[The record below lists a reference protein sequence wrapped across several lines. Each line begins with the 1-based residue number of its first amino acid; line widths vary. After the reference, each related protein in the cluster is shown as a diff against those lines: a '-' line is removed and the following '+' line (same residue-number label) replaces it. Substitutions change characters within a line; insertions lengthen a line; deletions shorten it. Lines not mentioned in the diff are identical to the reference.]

1 MDTILDLVV
10 IAARFIVGLW
20 PVMFLALLIGIF
32 KRGHG
37 FGAAL
42 RISTKALMISWGFFA
57 LLHLTFFFL
66 KMDTFHL
73 ISEPLN
79 SRLLLCTG
87 LLLMPFAFAIALE
100 ERHKRSTANS
110 IEEMRALSPSEFEKL
125 VADTYRD
132 QGHAVEIVGGTGDHG
147 IDIVV
152 HSHRGETWF
161 IQCKRYKGKIGEP
174 VVRDFYGALRS
185 AEADGGAIITTGTI
199 TDSARLWAEGK
210 PIHLYDGE
218 QFLKIVRSTRNHKAD
233 QEPQMFGRRKTDH
246 RPQVLA
252 PALAAAGAAVG
263 AAASSVMET
272 AAEVFGGAVLAPAER
287 NNFTAEA
294 SSATGNST
302 ASYGNASAAGAP
314 DKRPF
319 MNINEPPDCPV
330 CAIPMVLKTVKH
342 GLGRTREMYVCT
354 NSPQCRV
361 TLPKE

>member
-10 IAARFIVGLW
+10 IAARFVVGLW

-32 KRGHG
+32 KSGHG
-37 FGAAL
+37 LGVAL
-42 RISTKALMISWGFFA
+42 RTSVKALLISWGFFA
-57 LLHLTFFFL
+57 VLHLTFFFL
-66 KMDTFHL
+66 KMDTFKL
-73 ISEPLN
+73 IAEPLN
-79 SRLLLCTG
+79 SRLLLATG
-87 LLLMPFAFAIALE
+87 LLLMPFAFAIVLE
-100 ERHKRSTANS
+100 ERRKRTTANT
-110 IEEMRALSPSEFEKL
+110 IAEMRALSPSEFERL

-199 TDSARLWAEGK
+199 TESARLWAEGK

-218 QFLKIVRSTRNHKAD
+218 QFLQIVRSTRIHKISD
-233 QEPQMFGRRKTDH
+233 EPKMYGRRKTDN
-246 RPQVLA
+246 RSPVLS
-252 PALAAAGAAVG
+252 PAFAAAGAGYNAVEVPAESSAPAASMAKPVAVEAS
-263 AAASSVMET
+263 AAASPEI
-272 AAEVFGGAVLAPAER
+272 E
-287 NNFTAEA
+287 
-294 SSATGNST
+294 
-302 ASYGNASAAGAP
+302 

-330 CAIPMVLKTVKH
+330 CSVPMVLKTVKH
-342 GLGRTREMYVCT
+342 GFGRTREMYVCA

>member
-1 MDTILDLVV
+1 MDTILDLVM

-32 KRGHG
+32 RSGHG
-37 FGAAL
+37 FAAAL
-42 RISTKALMISWGFFA
+42 RTSLKALIISWGFFA
-57 LLHLTFFFL
+57 LLHLAFTFF

-73 ISEPLN
+73 IAEPLN
-79 SRLLLCTG
+79 SRLLLATG
-87 LLLMPFAFAIALE
+87 LILMPFAFAMVLE

-110 IEEMRALSPSEFEKL
+110 IEEMRALSPAEFERL
-125 VADTYRD
+125 VADTYRE
-132 QGHAVEIVGGTGDHG
+132 QGHTVEIVGGTGDHG

-199 TDSARLWAEGK
+199 TESARLWAEGK

-218 QFLKIVRSTRNHKAD
+218 QFLKIVRSTRSRKVVEE
-233 QEPQMFGRRKTDH
+233 EPQVYRRRKSDA
-246 RPQVLA
+246 RIPVLK
-252 PALAAAGAAVG
+252 PALAAAGAAVYTVVNEIEPHKPQVE
-263 AAASSVMET
+263 AKPV
-272 AAEVFGGAVLAPAER
+272 AVE
-287 NNFTAEA
+287 
-294 SSATGNST
+294 
-302 ASYGNASAAGAP
+302 AAGTDTLEMP

-330 CAIPMVLKTVKH
+330 CAVPMTLKTVKRT
-342 GLGRTREMYVCT
+342 LGRTRELYVCR
-354 NSPQCRV
+354 NNPQCRV